1 MPAQSLD
8 QLLDDIR
15 ACRACAAALP
25 LGPRPVVRL
34 SATARLMICSQAP
47 GLRVHQTGL
56 SFNDPSGD
64 RLREWLG
71 IDRDTFY
78 DTGRVAILPMGFCY
92 PGRDDAGG
100 DLPPRPEC
108 APQWQARVGQHLGA
122 IDLWLLVGGYAQRWH
137 LGDRAKKT
145 LTETVAAWRDYLPR
159 YLPLPHPSWRNNG
172 WLRKNPWFGEELL
185 PYMREQVRARVAA

>member
-15 ACRACAAALP
+15 ACRACAADLP

-47 GLRVHQTGL
+47 GLRVHRTGL

-71 IDRDTFY
+71 IDRETFY
-78 DTGRVAILPMGFCY
+78 DARRVAILPMGFCY
-92 PGRDDAGG
+92 PGRDGNGG

-108 APQWQARVGQHLGA
+108 APLWQARVTRHMA
-122 IDLWLLVGGYAQRWH
+122 DVDLWLLVGGYAQRWH

-145 LTETVAAWRDYLPR
+145 LTETVTAWREYLPR

-185 PYMREQVRARVAA
+185 PYLREQVRARVAA